1 MRIVKK
7 YSNRRLYDTEESRYI
22 TLDELAGLVRDGA
35 DVFIQDAKTGADL
48 TQSTL
53 AQVILESRGGGR
65 LLPVPLLVQMI
76 RMGDDAL
83 AEFLGRY
90 MSWSMELYLQAKQG
104 SSALFPMN
112 PFAQLPFTASSA
124 LARALMGQNPFRPK
138 RDDARSPP
146 PLVTPSDDDVVVEPP
161 PTPLPPRSAASTA
174 DDVAEL
180 RRELDELKRSLRA
193 GAPKRRG

>member
-7 YSNRRLYDTEESRYI
+7 YSNRRLYDTDDSRYI
-22 TLDELAGLVRDGA
+22 TLDELADLVRDGA

-48 TQSTL
+48 TQATL

-90 MSWSMELYLQAKQG
+90 MSWAMELYLHAKTG
-104 SSALFPMN
+104 TSTLFPMN
-112 PFAQLPFTASSA
+112 PLAQLPFTASNA
-124 LARALMGQNPFRPK
+124 LAKVIMGQNPFKKPVKERRPLPLQPE
-138 RDDARSPP
+138 REVYEASPTPPPPP
-146 PLVTPSDDDVVVEPP
+146 PLP
-161 PTPLPPRSAASTA
+161 AADTTA

-180 RRELDELKRSLRA
+180 RRELDELKRALLVQNKKKS
-193 GAPKRRG
+193 

>member
-7 YSNRRLYDTEESRYI
+7 YSNRRLYDTDDSQYI
-22 TLDELAGLVRDGA
+22 TLDELAELVRDGS

-48 TQSTL
+48 TQATL

-90 MSWSMELYLQAKQG
+90 MSWAMELYLHAKQG
-104 SSALFPMN
+104 SNALFPMN
-112 PFAQLPFTASSA
+112 PLAQLPFTASNA
-124 LARALMGQNPFRPK
+124 LARMIMGGNPFRDRPE
-138 RDDARSPP
+138 RRSPP
-146 PLVTPSDDDVVVEPP
+146 KEPRLEAPP
-161 PTPLPPRSAASTA
+161 PPESTPPPPAPTNPN
-174 DDVAEL
+174 DVAEL
-180 RRELDELKRSLRA
+180 RRELDELKRSLRL
-193 GAPKRRG
+193 GAKKKG

>member
-7 YSNRRLYDTEESRYI
+7 YSNRRLYDTDDSRYI
-22 TLDELAGLVRDGA
+22 TLDELAELVRDGS
-35 DVFIQDAKTGADL
+35 DVFIQDAKSGADL

-90 MSWSMELYLQAKQG
+90 MSWAMELYLHAKQG
-104 SSALFPMN
+104 TSTLFPMN
-112 PFAQLPFTASSA
+112 PLAQLPFTASNA
-124 LARALMGQNPFRPK
+124 LAKVILGQNPFKKNKDRKPL
-138 RDDARSPP
+138 P
-146 PLVTPSDDDVVVEPP
+146 PLPSLPDAHEAYEAPV
-161 PTPLPPRSAASTA
+161 TPLPPPGTA
-174 DDVAEL
+174 EDVADL
-180 RRELDELKRSLRA
+180 RRELDELKRALLA
-193 GAPKRRG
+193 QAKKKA